1 MIFEQKSI
9 SGGREFQEEEKTRAK
24 VRGTRLPG
32 VFGALKKAGVAGIV

>member
-1 MIFEQKSI
+1 MNKNPYLGEERRK
-9 SGGREFQEEEKTRAK
+9 EEEKTRAK